1 MGIFSENRPEWFMTE
16 LSCCSDSICIVPVA
30 IETQFMNEARIVNL
44 INQTEMKTI
53 CVSSS
58 TIGVILDL
66 KSKEKL
72 PFLKNL
78 ILYDQSEDIHI
89 SLASQVGFELYSFYD
104 LVSEGQNLPDYDKQ
118 EPKSDSV
125 LLLGVT
131 SGTTGEPKA
140 AMLTHLNFISG

>member
-1 MGIFSENRPEWFMTE
+1 
-16 LSCCSDSICIVPVA
+16 
-30 IETQFMNEARIVNL
+30 
-44 INQTEMKTI
+44 MKTI

-66 KSKEKL
+66 KSKGKL

-104 LVSEGQNLPDYDKQ
+104 LVSEGQNLPDYDKE
-118 EPKSDSV
+118 EPKGDTI